1 MKKSKIV
8 LALALACLC
17 AQESQAQSIKDLL
30 GGVVKTVVGDKAT
43 TATSIKGTWKYSG
56 PACEF
61 ESDNLLS
68 KAGGTA
74 AATKIENK
82 VAPTLKKLGVSG
94 IVYTFDGEGNYT
106 SKIKTRVTKGT
117 YKFDSS
123 KKTITFTPALGKAYT
138 AYVTTQGST
147 MSLTFS
153 ANKLMSA
160 LQSISSATSK
170 LSSTTSVLNS
180 VMGSYKGMR
189 LGFELKK

>member
-1 MKKSKIV
+1 MKNLKIV
-8 LALALACLC
+8 IALALACLC
-17 AQESQAQSIKDLL
+17 TSGANAQSIKDILK
-30 GGVVKTVVGDKAT
+30 GAAEAVVGNKAT

-82 VAPTLKKLGVSG
+82 IAPTLKKLGVSG

-123 KKTITFTPALGKAYT
+123 KKTVTFTPAVGKAYT

-153 ANKLMSA
+153 ANKLMTT
-160 LQSISSATSK
+160 LQAISNATSK
-170 LSSTTSVLNS
+170 VSSTASVLGS
-180 VMGSYKGMR
+180 VMSSYKGMR

>member
-1 MKKSKIV
+1 MKNLKIV
-8 LALALACLC
+8 FALALMCLC
-17 AQESQAQSIKDLL
+17 TTGVKAQSIKDILS
-30 GGVVKTVVGDKAT
+30 GVVENVVGNKAT

-74 AATKIENK
+74 AANKIEK
-82 VAPTLKKLGVSG
+82 KISPVLKTLGMNG

-106 SKIKTRVTKGT
+106 SKIKKRTTKGT
-117 YKFDSS
+117 YKFDS
-123 KKTITFTPALGKAYT
+123 KNKTITFTPELGKAYT

-147 MSLTFS
+147 MSLTFN
-153 ANKLMSA
+153 ANKLMST
-160 LQSISSATSK
+160 LQTISNATSK
-170 LSSTTSVLNS
+170 LSTTSGILNS
-180 VMGSYKGMR
+180 VIGSYKGMR

>member
-1 MKKSKIV
+1 MKNLKIV
-8 LALALACLC
+8 IALALACLC
-17 AQESQAQSIKDLL
+17 TSGVEAQSIKDILK
-30 GGVVKTVVGDKAT
+30 GAAEAVVGNKAT

-82 VAPTLKKLGVSG
+82 IAPTLKKLGVTG
-94 IVYTFDGEGNYT
+94 ITYTFDGDGNYT
-106 SKIKTRVTKGT
+106 SKIKKRETKGT
-117 YKFDSS
+117 YKFDS
-123 KKTITFTPALGKAYT
+123 KNKTITFTPAVGKAYT
-138 AYVTTQGST
+138 AYVSTQGST

-160 LQSISSATSK
+160 LQAISSATSK
-170 LSSTTSVLNS
+170 LSTTASVLGT
-180 VMGSYKGMR
+180 VMSSYKGMR
-189 LGFELKK
+189 VGFEMKK

>member
-1 MKKSKIV
+1 MKNLRIV
-8 LALALACLC
+8 IALALACLC
-17 AQESQAQSIKDLL
+17 TSGTQAQSIKDILK
-30 GGVVKTVVGDKAT
+30 GAAETIVGNKAT

-82 VAPTLKKLGVSG
+82 IAPTLKKLGVTG

-123 KKTITFTPALGKAYT
+123 KKTITFTPAVGKSYT
-138 AYVTTQGST
+138 AYVATQGST

-153 ANKLMSA
+153 ANKLMSM
-160 LQSISSATSK
+160 LQTITNATSK
-170 LSSTTSVLNS
+170 LSTTASVLGS
-180 VMGSYKGMR
+180 VMSSYKGMR